1 MATEIKTGI
10 ATALLLVTCGCFSP
24 RGIVFTRA
32 TTPFAL
38 PEEGTADHVGTK
50 SCSIDITQIKE
61 PFTSANLS
69 VMWSN
74 RAVADAMKKAGMTE
88 LRYADL
94 HTLSI
99 MNNVYERR
107 RLIFYGD

>member
-1 MATEIKTGI
+1 MGTEIKAGVLI
-10 ATALLLVTCGCFSP
+10 VLLLGTCGCFSP
-24 RGIVFTRA
+24 HGYIVTR
-32 TTPFAL
+32 TTIPYAL
-38 PEEGTADHVGTK
+38 PDTGTVGHVGTK

-74 RAVADAMKKAGMTE
+74 RIVADAMKKAGMTE

-94 HTLSI
+94 HTLSV
-99 MNNVYERR
+99 MNSVYERR